1 MLGKIGYTPP
11 MNNSNRGNSEKNG
24 LHPDTSGRLSR
35 ARDLQEEDR
44 STETD
49 RVTEVG
55 GKNQPQGNEILT
67 FPFTRWRTKVKPSGK
82 IYNRKKK
89 EHHGDKQY

>member
-1 MLGKIGYTPP
+1 MLGKIGYTSL
-11 MNNSNRGNSEKNG
+11 MKTQRNGIHEKTS

-35 ARDLQEEDR
+35 ARDLQKED
-44 STETD
+44 SPKETD
-49 RVTEVG
+49 RVSQGRSEN
-55 GKNQPQGNEILT
+55 KPEGNEILT

-89 EHHGDKQY
+89 DNYGSQ

>member
-1 MLGKIGYTPP
+1 MLGKIGYTPL
-11 MNNSNRGNSEKNG
+11 MNTHRNGSHEKDG

-49 RVTEVG
+49 RVSQG
-55 GKNQPQGNEILT
+55 RGKDKPEGNEILT

-82 IYNRKKK
+82 LYNRKKK
-89 EHHGDKQY
+89 KENYGDF

>member
-1 MLGKIGYTPP
+1 

-24 LHPDTSGRLSR
+24 LHSHTSGRLSG

-44 STETD
+44 ATETD

-82 IYNRKKK
+82 LYNRKKK
-89 EHHGDKQY
+89 DNYGDKQY